1 MINLKCE
8 SISKHYNQPLLDE
21 ISFSFRGVGVVGLI
35 GDNGSGKST
44 FLKILAGV
52 EDQHEGKFDWNVGV
66 RVGYMPQEI
75 VGRDRLSGGQK
86 KIEKLAELIYGGG
99 YDVLLLDEPDNHLD
113 FEGKDWLIEALSHFS
128 GLVIMISHD
137 RDFLAKTTKYV
148 WMIEDRKVRTFPFG
162 YAQYEEVY
170 ENEQV
175 SLERLYALQLAEEKR
190 LIQLVKDFRLRLA
203 QGKVKP
209 SGLRAMMSRLERHRA
224 GMIKNPAE
232 RRETITIKSRIEGKR
247 IKGKTAVLVKDMSFS
262 YGNDLVFKGANLH
275 MFVGEK
281 VLMVAPNGSGKT
293 TLIRLL
299 LGDMLPDE
307 GVAKVGVGLKVGYYA
322 QEHFEAL
329 DEQKSALQLFMD
341 SYPMYEYEVEA
352 VLRQF
357 LFSKQ
362 TMKTRV
368 GLLSGGQKA
377 RLQLALFLYRK
388 PDLLILDEPT
398 NHLDIKSIVAL
409 ENFLKEFEGSV
420 LLITHDR
427 ELIEAVE
434 GRVVGITDK
443 KIKPVWKS

>member
-1 MINLKCE
+1 
-8 SISKHYNQPLLDE
+8 
-21 ISFSFRGVGVVGLI
+21 
-35 GDNGSGKST
+35 
-44 FLKILAGV
+44 
-52 EDQHEGKFDWNVGV
+52 
-66 RVGYMPQEI
+66 
-75 VGRDRLSGGQK
+75 
-86 KIEKLAELIYGGG
+86 
-99 YDVLLLDEPDNHLD
+99 
-113 FEGKDWLIEALSHFS
+113 
-128 GLVIMISHD
+128 
-137 RDFLAKTTKYV
+137 
-148 WMIEDRKVRTFPFG
+148 MIEDRKVRTFPFG

-352 VLRQF
+352 VLCQF

-409 ENFLKEFEGSV
+409 ENFLKEFDGSV